1 MADTSHNMGA
11 IGHDPGAGMP
21 VPEPSPWQALERRV
35 LMSRVHE
42 LEQKA
47 AHLHER
53 EAHLRELSREVDL
66 LNRVSRAAH
75 AIHRAVDL
83 RELLDA
89 ALAQCETLVRAEKV
103 SLLFHEP
110 EAGELVVV
118 KACGCPSVCL
128 EGVRLPVGQGVAGYV
143 ALHRQPLRVEDIAR
157 DGRFAVRD
165 SGRYATG
172 SFLCVPVQDN
182 GSLLG
187 VLTATDRDD
196 REPFTTD
203 DLRGAAALAGEL
215 ALALRRVRQ
224 VEDRQT
230 QHRELMS
237 KLAHEMRNPL
247 DGALRFL
254 NLSLA
259 GDGATPSL
267 GASPHGGH
275 EEMTPECRRRYL
287 LASKQ
292 GLERLN
298 EIVEGLLGMGGAH
311 AGEEPAQVNEL
322 IAQAIAL
329 QEGKA
334 QQRGV
339 RVDLAL
345 AAGLPPVPGASGLFQ
360 VFTNLVSNALDAME
374 EGGGTLRVRSER
386 VDGSVVVRVGDTG
399 CGMPPEVLGRLFT
412 PFFTTKAPGRGMGL
426 GLAVCRE
433 VMDRLRGRM
442 DVASTPGHG
451 TTFTVAVPHGRNSQG
466 P

>member
-1 MADTSHNMGA
+1 MSHDQGPIGRGQGA
-11 IGHDPGAGMP
+11 AG
-21 VPEPSPWQALERRV
+21 VAPESSPWRAVERRV

-42 LEQKA
+42 LEEKA
-47 AHLHER
+47 RHLHER
-53 EAHLRELSREVDL
+53 EVHLRELSREVEL
-66 LNRVSRAAH
+66 LSRVSRAAH

-89 ALAQCETLVRAEKV
+89 ALAQCSALVRAEKV
-103 SLLFHEP
+103 SLLFHEAA
-110 EAGELVVV
+110 AGELVVV
-118 KACGCPSVCL
+118 KACGCRLVPL
-128 EGVRLPVGQGVAGYV
+128 EGMRLPVGQGVAGYV

-157 DGRFAVRD
+157 DGRFAMRD

-182 GSLLG
+182 GTLLG

-196 REPFTTD
+196 RQAFTGD
-203 DLRGAAALAGEL
+203 DLRGATALAGEL
-215 ALALRRVRQ
+215 ALALRRVGQ
-224 VEDRQT
+224 VEDRQAR
-230 QHRELMS
+230 HRELMS
-237 KLAHEMRNPL
+237 KLAHELRNPL

-254 NLSLA
+254 NLTLA
-259 GDGATPSL
+259 EPS
-267 GASPHGGH
+267 P
-275 EEMTPECRRRYL
+275 EESRRRYL

-298 EIVEGLLGMGGAH
+298 GIVESLLGLSGAR
-311 AGEEPAQVNEL
+311 ASEEPAQVNDL
-322 IAQAIAL
+322 LAQAVAL

-339 RVDLAL
+339 RVELDLAE
-345 AAGLPPVPGASGLFQ
+345 GLPPVRGASGLFQ

-386 VDGSVVVRVGDTG
+386 ADGAVIVRVADTG
-399 CGMPPEVLGRLFT
+399 CGIPPEVLERLFT

-433 VMDRLRGRM
+433 VLDRLHGRIE
-442 DVASTPGHG
+442 VASKPGHG
-451 TTFTVAVPHGRNSQG
+451 TVFTVAVPCGTNGQG